1 MPRILVHFYGYKSK
15 ELPHAVK
22 SLLSNSS
29 GQNDIDVVVFD
40 QLNLER
46 REKFENVEYNYIH
59 WDNLKSRFSYLN
71 DSKSKDGY
79 DFFLYVDGAKVFQ
92 GNWDMELVMGH
103 GGRNVVMSGNHSIL
117 FNKDNYRFYSDY
129 TLGDIDHTLRTNWIV
144 KDFIFMSF
152 DLFKSF
158 PDISM
163 IKYNGFEELYSLF
176 AAHNKIEVNAIA
188 TAWVEDLEPKIIEH
202 DFIPF
207 SVNHNYSIVIDCLR
221 SIPGCLIPGAKELSI
236 INDYEFSM
244 LNYLPYQRNDIAY
257 DPIMDIDSVG
267 GERFHDVVKS
277 LY

>member
-1 MPRILVHFYGYKSK
+1 MSRILVHFYGYKSK

-22 SLLSNSS
+22 SILANSS
-29 GQNDIDVVVFD
+29 GQNEIDIVVFD

-46 REKFENVEYNYIH
+46 RDRFDNAEYNYIH

-71 DSKSKDGY
+71 QSKNRDGY
-79 DFFLYVDGAKVFQ
+79 DFFLYVDGAKIFQ

-103 GGRNVVMSGNHSIL
+103 GGRNVILSGNHSIV
-117 FNKDNYRFYSDY
+117 FNKDNYKFYSDY

-176 AAHNKIEVNAIA
+176 AAQNNIEINAIA
-188 TAWVEDLEPKIIEH
+188 TAWVEDLEPKITEH
-202 DFIPF
+202 DFVPF
-207 SVNHNYSIVIDCLR
+207 SINHNYSMVVDCLKGV
-221 SIPGCLIPGAKELSI
+221 PGCPIGGSKELST
-236 INDYEFSM
+236 INGYDFSM

>member
-144 KDFIFMSF
+144 KDFIFTQNKKILFLQITKTSKYFLFPMSHSTF
-152 DLFKSF
+152 
-158 PDISM
+158 
-163 IKYNGFEELYSLF
+163 
-176 AAHNKIEVNAIA
+176 
-188 TAWVEDLEPKIIEH
+188 
-202 DFIPF
+202 
-207 SVNHNYSIVIDCLR
+207 CLSTYR
-221 SIPGCLIPGAKELSI
+221 SIGCHRCSTITTSSTSSSHSPLYNDVREALIRSLAHL
-236 INDYEFSM
+236 
-244 LNYLPYQRNDIAY
+244 
-257 DPIMDIDSVG
+257 
-267 GERFHDVVKS
+267 VKS
-277 LY
+277 LEQIHVPAPAPVGGLVGSPTAGEPVAGE